1 MLRILMPIDGSEN
14 ALRALRHIISTCDL
28 YREPPELHLLNVQLP
43 IASGAVKMFISQQ
56 QLTDYYREEGM
67 KALAAARALL
77 DQAGVKYQHHI
88 GVGEDAATIV
98 SYARDKRCQQIVMG
112 SRGGGGFTGVLLG
125 STAIRVVQLAD
136 VPVLLV
142 K

>member
-1 MLRILMPIDGSEN
+1 MNIL
-14 ALRALRHIISTCDL
+14 
-28 YREPPELHLLNVQLP
+28 LP
-43 IASGAVKMFISQQ
+43 
-56 QLTDYYREEGM
+56 
-67 KALAAARALL
+67 
-77 DQAGVKYQHHI
+77 DQAGINYQHHI
-88 GVGEDAATIV
+88 GVGEIAATIV

-112 SRGGGGFTGVLLG
+112 SRGGGGFSGVLLG